1 MAILSKSVL
10 GIDVGTFG
18 IKIVELSSF
27 GGRKKFSNYI
37 LLPAHPFYQRQLL
50 PVQKS
55 LILLPA
61 KDLAE
66 AIKLALFE
74 ARIKHR
80 NVVFAI
86 PDFLTFFVY
95 FTLPNI
101 PQAELEG
108 SIRTEARKYIPL
120 PIKDVIL
127 DWQPIYKEKDKIDI
141 LLVAVPREIVF
152 KFEEIASLTNL
163 KILALEPEIFAL
175 KRILSKEKEKVIG
188 LIDVGA
194 KSTTCSILDGE
205 ILKVYHSLPVSG
217 LMITEKIAGELGI
230 NWELAEKI
238 KMTYGLSNF
247 PPSWTEE
254 MKNSFRQ
261 IVDSAI
267 KLIFQEIEKT
277 FRNFYLK
284 EGKEIDKIIITGGLG
299 LMPGLLPALQAL
311 FSKPV
316 ELINPFFDI
325 LIPDFLSDRI
335 KELNVLL
342 SVAVG
347 ASLKKL

>member
-1 MAILSKSVL
+1 MAILSKNVL
-10 GIDVGTFG
+10 GIDIGTFG
-18 IKIVELSSF
+18 IKIAELSSF
-27 GGRKKFSNYI
+27 GGRKKLTNYA
-37 LLPAHPFYQRQLL
+37 LLPAHPFYQRQFL

-66 AIKLALFE
+66 AIKISLFQSK
-74 ARIKHR
+74 IKQR

-101 PQAELEG
+101 PQPELEG
-108 SIRTEARKYIPL
+108 SIKTEARKYIPL

-127 DWQPIYKEKDKIDI
+127 DWQPIYKEKEKIDI

-152 KFEEIASLTNL
+152 KFEEIASLANL

-175 KRILSKEKEKVIG
+175 KRVLSKEREKVIG
-188 LIDVGA
+188 LIDIGA
-194 KSTTCSILDGE
+194 KSTTCSILDKE
-205 ILKVYHSLPVSG
+205 VLKVYHSLPVSG
-217 LMITEKIAGELGI
+217 LLITEKIARELGV
-230 NWELAEKI
+230 NWELADKI
-238 KMTYGLSNF
+238 KMAYGISNF
-247 PPSWTEE
+247 PPSWSEE
-254 MKNSFRQ
+254 MKSNFRE
-261 IVDSAI
+261 IVNSAI
-267 KLIFQEIEKT
+267 QSIFQEIEKT
-277 FRNFYLK
+277 FHNFYLK

-316 ELINPFFDI
+316 ELINPFSDI

-335 KELNVLL
+335 KEISVLF
-342 SVAVG
+342 SIAIG